1 MKITSLDHETHPAL
15 PGLPRGV
22 YPYLGGSV
30 TAAKLREVVSEY
42 GYAAVPGLTGIRLA
56 RMITSVV
63 VDPAKYKPERATP
76 NDAAPVVE
84 QLFGYDEWVARQ
96 QHAGVPVI
104 LTDSPRIR
112 ARDRAALRSALS
124 RWKGAEQATLVVL
137 PLDPWWL
144 KNGLSCL
151 AGEVRA
157 ACRPVAI
164 VLMDAYNGLDS
175 ASTVSGLITLIS
187 LVGDIPVVM
196 LRCDVSAVGA
206 VAYGAFAGFVGES
219 ASTRHG
225 PVPMPAPKRGEE
237 ADEDDR
243 PDQAPAVFVP
253 SLHDYVKASRLP
265 VISRR
270 EDDGILR
277 CGDAVCNGRSL
288 LRITRLAETDLVAAR
303 SEAYQHNMASLEHVA
318 RNVLGASEPRDAW
331 WEYCKSG
338 AEVAASLIGRGVSL
352 PTSRWLRQWLE
363 LGSPSHEPVSVP

>member
-1 MKITSLDHETHPAL
+1 MPAIGARY
-15 PGLPRGV
+15 GLP
-22 YPYLGGSV
+22 
-30 TAAKLREVVSEY
+30 
-42 GYAAVPGLTGIRLA
+42 
-56 RMITSVV
+56 
-63 VDPAKYKPERATP
+63 
-76 NDAAPVVE
+76 
-84 QLFGYDEWVARQ
+84 F
-96 QHAGVPVI
+96 
-104 LTDSPRIR
+104 
-112 ARDRAALRSALS
+112 S
-124 RWKGAEQATLVVL
+124 RWKGAEQPTLVVL

-151 AGEVRA
+151 AEEVRA

-164 VLMDAYNGLDS
+164 VLMNAYNGLDS

-196 LRCDVSAVGA
+196 LRCDVSAIGA

-225 PVPMPAPKRGEE
+225 PVPLPAPKRGEE

-253 SLHDYVKASRLP
+253 SLDDYVKASRLP
-265 VISRR
+265 LISRR

-288 LRITRLAETDLVAAR
+288 LRITRLAEIDLVAAR
-303 SEAYQHNMASLEHVA
+303 SEALPAQHGQPGTRLSQRPLRIRTQGCLV
-318 RNVLGASEPRDAW
+318 GALQIWGRGHP
-331 WEYCKSG
+331 
-338 AEVAASLIGRGVSL
+338 ASLIGRGVSL